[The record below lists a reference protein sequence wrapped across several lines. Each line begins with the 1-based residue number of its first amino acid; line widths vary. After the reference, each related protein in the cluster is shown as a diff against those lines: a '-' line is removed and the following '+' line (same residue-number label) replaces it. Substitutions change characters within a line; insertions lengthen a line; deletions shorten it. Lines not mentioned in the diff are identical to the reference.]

1 MIRGVIRIYASC
13 FGVKRKV
20 FPFSFD
26 ILSEANHYFSTQ
38 LKEVAKMKVLVT
50 GGSSGMGKGVA
61 KILAG
66 SDKQIHEII
75 ILCRSKERGEA
86 TIKELKDITKNKKIS
101 LVLCD
106 LTKLSDVRNAIKE
119 IHSQHEFLDGI
130 FVNAGLG
137 YAAERVE
144 TEDGM
149 DRHFQVNYLSQFMLT
164 LNLLDLLEK
173 SENGGRVIFNV
184 TEGGEIFWDDMQMKK
199 NWGYEKGIR
208 QAMVAKRMFSV
219 RMHNLYGKI
228 EDSKVSFF
236 GFLIPKTV
244 WTNQINI
251 IPFFMKTMA
260 RVMKIFGGF
269 ISIEE
274 CGMIMSPLFTENQ
287 EESFKKSGKFITW
300 KDKKFTEIEEDKVV
314 FDKEMQDKLWKISL
328 DLCKDEKTA
337 QIAEKYTGIF
347 I

>member
-1 MIRGVIRIYASC
+1 
-13 FGVKRKV
+13 
-20 FPFSFD
+20 
-26 ILSEANHYFSTQ
+26 
-38 LKEVAKMKVLVT
+38 MKVLVT

-66 SDKQIHEII
+66 IDNQIHEII

-101 LVLCD
+101 IVLCD
-106 LTKLSDVRNAIKE
+106 LTKLRDVRDAIKE

-149 DRHFQVNYLSQFMLT
+149 DPHFQVNYLSQFMLT

-173 SENGGRVIFNV
+173 SEKGGRVIFNV
-184 TEGGEIFWDDMQMKK
+184 TEGGEIFWDDMQMEKK
-199 NWGYEKGIR
+199 WGYENGIH

-219 RMHNLYGKI
+219 RLHNLCRKIKDSNMSFYG
-228 EDSKVSFF
+228 FR
-236 GFLIPKTV
+236 IPKTV

-251 IPFFMKTMA
+251 IPFLMKTMA
-260 RVMKIFGGF
+260 KVMKIFGTF

-274 CGMIMSPLFTENQ
+274 CGMIMSPLFTEKQ
-287 EESFKKSGKFITW
+287 AESLKKSVKLITCE
-300 KDKKFTEIEEDKVV
+300 DKKFTEMVQDKVV
-314 FDKEMQDKLWKISL
+314 FDKEMQDKLWNISL

-337 QIAEKYTGIF
+337 QIAEKYTGNYA
-347 I
+347 

>member
-1 MIRGVIRIYASC
+1 
-13 FGVKRKV
+13 
-20 FPFSFD
+20 
-26 ILSEANHYFSTQ
+26 
-38 LKEVAKMKVLVT
+38 MKVLVT

-66 SDKQIHEII
+66 IDNQIHEII

-86 TIKELKDITKNKKIS
+86 TIKELQDITKNKKIS

-106 LTKLSDVRNAIKE
+106 LAKLSDVRNAIKE
-119 IHSQHEFLDGI
+119 IHSQHEFLDGL

-137 YAAERVE
+137 YAAKRVE
-144 TEDGM
+144 TDDGM
-149 DRHFQVNYLSQFMLT
+149 DPHFQVNYLSQFMLT

-184 TEGGEIFWDDMQMKK
+184 TKVGEIFWGDLQMKK
-199 NWGYEKGIR
+199 EWNYEKGVN
-208 QAMVAKRMFSV
+208 QAMVAKRMFFV
-219 RMHNLYGKI
+219 RLHNLYRKI

-244 WTNQINI
+244 WTNQINV
-251 IPFFMKTMA
+251 IPFLMATMA

-274 CGMIMSPLFTENQ
+274 CGMIISPLFTEKQ
-287 EESFKKSGKFITW
+287 DESFKKSGKFITW
-300 KDKKFTEIEEDKVV
+300 KDNNFTELLEEKFV
-314 FDKEMQDKLWKISL
+314 FDKEMQDKLWKISV

-337 QIAEKYTGIF
+337 QIAEKYTGI
-347 I
+347 II